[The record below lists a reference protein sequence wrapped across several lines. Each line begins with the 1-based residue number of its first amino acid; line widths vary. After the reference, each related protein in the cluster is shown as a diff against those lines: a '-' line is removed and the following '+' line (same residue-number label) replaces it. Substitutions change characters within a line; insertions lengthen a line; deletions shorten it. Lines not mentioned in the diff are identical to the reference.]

1 MIGSKYKST
10 YNIDNIKGTWYE
22 SLDMEPIL
30 DDIGVGYLENFK
42 GRNEETEFTIELDI
56 TPAQLHYLQF
66 IGIGTSLIEDGLY
79 NIYIR

>member
-10 YNIDNIKGTWYE
+10 YDLDNIKCTWYE
-22 SLDMEPIL
+22 SLDMETVL

-42 GRNEETEFTIELDI
+42 GYNEETEFTIKLDI
-56 TPAQLHYLQF
+56 TPAQLHYLQS
-66 IGIGTSLIEDGLY
+66 IGIGTSLIEDDLY

>member
-10 YNIDNIKGTWYE
+10 YDLDNIKCTWDV
-22 SLDMEPIL
+22 SLDMEPVL

-42 GRNEETEFTIELDI
+42 GCNEETEFTIELDI
-56 TPAQLHYLQF
+56 TPAQLHYLQSV
-66 IGIGTSLIEDGLY
+66 GIGTTPLEDGLY